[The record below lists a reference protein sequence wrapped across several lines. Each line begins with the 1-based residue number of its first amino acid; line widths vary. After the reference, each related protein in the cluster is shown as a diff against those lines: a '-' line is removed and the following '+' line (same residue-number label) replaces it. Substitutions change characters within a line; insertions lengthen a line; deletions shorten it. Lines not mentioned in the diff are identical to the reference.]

1 MKKQRKNRYLFG
13 AGLGIFVCLVF
24 LSGLPVKRY
33 GMKEPQKAYESQ
45 EVQEVSASL
54 VQIRAGESSGSGV
67 IYGEQDENLIILT
80 AGHVL
85 EQAGGEIQTWFQ
97 DGFTAKS
104 SVYWK
109 AEHADMAFIRVPFS
123 EISPENAEG
132 YTPVRTDKKAYDA
145 LQKGDRILVRKAEH
159 ADMAFIRVPFSEI
172 SPENAE
178 GYTPVRTDKKAYDAL
193 QKGDRILVTGKEWD
207 GTVSASW
214 GVLEEPWIYAEDF
227 DQHMMLVRGTAGHG
241 IGDRILVTGKE
252 WDGTVSAS
260 WGVLEEPWIYA
271 EDFDQHMMLVRGTAG
286 HGMSGGGVFDEAG
299 NLIGILCG
307 KSMAENA
314 AEGESAG
321 SIGEEL
327 AVLPL
332 GVIAAGYQEMFLNKD
347 P

>member
-1 MKKQRKNRYLFG
+1 MKKQRKNRYLFW
-13 AGLGIFVCLVF
+13 AGLGVFVCLVF
-24 LSGLPVKRY
+24 LSGLPVKRF
-33 GMKEPQKAYESQ
+33 GMKEPPKAYESQ
-45 EVQEVSASL
+45 EVQEVSAAL
-54 VQIRAGESSGSGV
+54 VQIRAGEASGSGV
-67 IYGEQDENLIILT
+67 IYGEQDENLLILT

-85 EQAGGEIQTWFQ
+85 EHTEGEIQILFQ

-104 SVYWK
+104 SVY
-109 AEHADMAFIRVPFS
+109 
-123 EISPENAEG
+123 
-132 YTPVRTDKKAYDA
+132 
-145 LQKGDRILVRKAEH
+145 RKAEH

-241 IGDRILVTGKE
+241 
-252 WDGTVSAS
+252 
-260 WGVLEEPWIYA
+260 
-271 EDFDQHMMLVRGTAG
+271 
-286 HGMSGGGVFDEAG
+286 MSGGGVFDEAG
-299 NLIGILCG
+299 NFIGILCG